1 MPGPGAYNS
10 NQTHGFAKET
20 KPEHLQ
26 FFGSTSTRFETS
38 QRDGLVP
45 GPGAYYTPPSGT
57 TQQPRSV
64 PDRKKAPFSSKK
76 ERFEAPK
83 ERDQSLA
90 APGSYEI
97 PSAVSEVLNKVTSRV
112 TNFGSTTKRFDTIS
126 SGTSRETLESQLERD
141 MKEQEAERQKQ
152 GQNNKKQQQP
162 KASSMFASSTSRPHE
177 IQKATGPSPGDYE
190 IQRSWNASGAQGAF
204 KSGIDR
210 TKDKPSANAFVPG
223 PGSYSTERL
232 EQKPQ
237 HKARPNVFYA
247 AEPRFKEKRPKMP
260 VLGPGQYNTDT
271 VESDWNR
278 PTHNISI
285 ATEMD
290 LMGDTGRGR
299 SASSG
304 GEERA
309 VAVSTPSQRT
319 PIDEVASG
327 ASNAPPAALNSA
339 PQASESAS
347 NVENTSTADSSAPQR
362 PPRPEQSR
370 KPLNTPPSSSS
381 DRKRR
386 KNGANRGPSGGD
398 TPLQTPPEV
407 PAIPTAPLE
416 PECPLLSDSQWENEI
431 AGFGTVLNDVL
442 HCVTNRELVTKTAE
456 YMATFPQHALRFQIK
471 MKQRAYAEGARG
483 FQAKLML
490 FYVLHEF
497 LKSFEGERLQQV
509 QREWFQTID
518 EVLNACA
525 REIRYGDKRNA
536 EENRKRVF
544 KTLARWEELKLYPR
558 KIKAWKSLVMGECKP
573 RRAPVPLPRSE
584 TERQAEAPDQLQSFE
599 LPPPST
605 PQLQLDRSNCPLV
618 FERRNFDS
626 KPEEKQHWRYTAIAF
641 IDILSQC
648 LGLSSDI
655 ALTACIFF
663 HRVFDRGIYARER
676 YKFAAACLFLSAK
689 ASSKRMKLL
698 RMVRVMYD
706 ILETPLFAGDEELL
720 EIERLQLLYYEMEV
734 LQGIDFELTTEM
746 PFYYLRRVLEKMP
759 EKFRDSINDDA
770 QTALEELFFLPVC
783 VDISPQLLGEAAA
796 YIATWNKGKDFKFKW
811 CSPSQEGNP
820 FNERTARDALRSYR
834 ALQRW
839 KKSQQAEFDALV
851 KSASSLEGD
860 EAAKL
865 KLAFKPQLGGLRL
878 DPSAI
883 LNEAEFT
890 KKTEEDSKE
899 WAKSGTKNG
908 SDSRSR
914 RGNNYRD
921 DNEPRIKLE
930 KTQAGGRG
938 YDRERDRYRPR
949 SRSRSRSGSDSR
961 YGRRS
966 GSAVKY
972 ERDESRPRSGDR
984 RDRYDYEDYDN
995 SDRYRER
1002 RRGDDKYG
1010 SSRDR
1015 SSNYDKEERSYDRH
1029 GARDLD
1035 FYRDPDASNMYK

>member
-1 MPGPGAYNS
+1 
-10 NQTHGFAKET
+10 
-20 KPEHLQ
+20 
-26 FFGSTSTRFETS
+26 
-38 QRDGLVP
+38 
-45 GPGAYYTPPSGT
+45 
-57 TQQPRSV
+57 
-64 PDRKKAPFSSKK
+64 
-76 ERFEAPK
+76 
-83 ERDQSLA
+83 
-90 APGSYEI
+90 
-97 PSAVSEVLNKVTSRV
+97 
-112 TNFGSTTKRFDTIS
+112 
-126 SGTSRETLESQLERD
+126 
-141 MKEQEAERQKQ
+141 
-152 GQNNKKQQQP
+152 
-162 KASSMFASSTSRPHE
+162 
-177 IQKATGPSPGDYE
+177 
-190 IQRSWNASGAQGAF
+190 
-204 KSGIDR
+204 
-210 TKDKPSANAFVPG
+210 
-223 PGSYSTERL
+223 
-232 EQKPQ
+232 
-237 HKARPNVFYA
+237 
-247 AEPRFKEKRPKMP
+247 
-260 VLGPGQYNTDT
+260 
-271 VESDWNR
+271 
-278 PTHNISI
+278 
-285 ATEMD
+285 
-290 LMGDTGRGR
+290 MGGTGRGR

-663 HRVFDRGIYARER
+663 HRVFDRGIYTRER

-972 ERDESRPRSGDR
+972 ERDESRPRSRDR
-984 RDRYDYEDYDN
+984 RDRYDYEDYDD

-1035 FYRDPDASNMYK
+1035 YYRDPSYFDRRERKSDRNGHRERDSRSNSRSRSRSRSPRESSRSSRKRKRNYSSRGRSDSRSRSSSRSHSRDRSHYYRAEDPSPSSSRSGRANKKNNAVGVSGFTHHLHEGVAVSKPTENYPESLVIAADFAEKRPICTSSYLK

>member
-1 MPGPGAYNS
+1 
-10 NQTHGFAKET
+10 
-20 KPEHLQ
+20 
-26 FFGSTSTRFETS
+26 
-38 QRDGLVP
+38 
-45 GPGAYYTPPSGT
+45 
-57 TQQPRSV
+57 
-64 PDRKKAPFSSKK
+64 
-76 ERFEAPK
+76 
-83 ERDQSLA
+83 
-90 APGSYEI
+90 
-97 PSAVSEVLNKVTSRV
+97 
-112 TNFGSTTKRFDTIS
+112 
-126 SGTSRETLESQLERD
+126 
-141 MKEQEAERQKQ
+141 
-152 GQNNKKQQQP
+152 
-162 KASSMFASSTSRPHE
+162 
-177 IQKATGPSPGDYE
+177 
-190 IQRSWNASGAQGAF
+190 
-204 KSGIDR
+204 
-210 TKDKPSANAFVPG
+210 
-223 PGSYSTERL
+223 
-232 EQKPQ
+232 
-237 HKARPNVFYA
+237 
-247 AEPRFKEKRPKMP
+247 
-260 VLGPGQYNTDT
+260 
-271 VESDWNR
+271 
-278 PTHNISI
+278 
-285 ATEMD
+285 
-290 LMGDTGRGR
+290 MGGTGRGR

-663 HRVFDRGIYARER
+663 HRVFDRGIYTRER

-972 ERDESRPRSGDR
+972 ERDESRPRSRDR
-984 RDRYDYEDYDN
+984 RDRYDYEDYDD

-1035 FYRDPDASNMYK
+1035 YYRDPSYFDRRERKSDRNGHRERDSRSNSRSRSRSRSPRESSRSSRKRKRNYSSRGRSDSRSRSSSRSHSRDRSHYYRAEDPSPSSSRSGRANKKNNLVDSAVGVSGFTHHLHEGVAVSKPTENYPESVELRPQLVIAADFAEKRPICTSSYLK

>member
-1 MPGPGAYNS
+1 
-10 NQTHGFAKET
+10 
-20 KPEHLQ
+20 
-26 FFGSTSTRFETS
+26 
-38 QRDGLVP
+38 
-45 GPGAYYTPPSGT
+45 
-57 TQQPRSV
+57 
-64 PDRKKAPFSSKK
+64 
-76 ERFEAPK
+76 
-83 ERDQSLA
+83 
-90 APGSYEI
+90 
-97 PSAVSEVLNKVTSRV
+97 
-112 TNFGSTTKRFDTIS
+112 
-126 SGTSRETLESQLERD
+126 
-141 MKEQEAERQKQ
+141 
-152 GQNNKKQQQP
+152 
-162 KASSMFASSTSRPHE
+162 
-177 IQKATGPSPGDYE
+177 
-190 IQRSWNASGAQGAF
+190 
-204 KSGIDR
+204 
-210 TKDKPSANAFVPG
+210 
-223 PGSYSTERL
+223 
-232 EQKPQ
+232 
-237 HKARPNVFYA
+237 
-247 AEPRFKEKRPKMP
+247 
-260 VLGPGQYNTDT
+260 
-271 VESDWNR
+271 
-278 PTHNISI
+278 
-285 ATEMD
+285 
-290 LMGDTGRGR
+290 MGGTGRGR

-663 HRVFDRGIYARER
+663 HRVFDRGIYTRER

-972 ERDESRPRSGDR
+972 ERDESRPRSRDR
-984 RDRYDYEDYDN
+984 RDRYDYEDYDD

-1035 FYRDPDASNMYK
+1035 YYRDPSYFDRRERKSDRNGHRERDSRSNSRSRSRSRSPRESSRSSRKRKRNYSSRGRSDSRSRSSSRSHSRDRSHYYRAEDPSPSSSRSGRANKKNNAVGVSGFTHHLHEGVAVSKPTENYPESVELRPPDFAEKRPICTSSYLK

>member
-1 MPGPGAYNS
+1 
-10 NQTHGFAKET
+10 
-20 KPEHLQ
+20 
-26 FFGSTSTRFETS
+26 
-38 QRDGLVP
+38 
-45 GPGAYYTPPSGT
+45 
-57 TQQPRSV
+57 
-64 PDRKKAPFSSKK
+64 
-76 ERFEAPK
+76 
-83 ERDQSLA
+83 
-90 APGSYEI
+90 
-97 PSAVSEVLNKVTSRV
+97 
-112 TNFGSTTKRFDTIS
+112 
-126 SGTSRETLESQLERD
+126 
-141 MKEQEAERQKQ
+141 
-152 GQNNKKQQQP
+152 
-162 KASSMFASSTSRPHE
+162 
-177 IQKATGPSPGDYE
+177 
-190 IQRSWNASGAQGAF
+190 
-204 KSGIDR
+204 
-210 TKDKPSANAFVPG
+210 
-223 PGSYSTERL
+223 
-232 EQKPQ
+232 
-237 HKARPNVFYA
+237 
-247 AEPRFKEKRPKMP
+247 MP

-290 LMGDTGRGR
+290 LMGGTGRGR

-663 HRVFDRGIYARER
+663 HRVFDRGIYTRER

-984 RDRYDYEDYDN
+984 RDRYDYEDYDD

-1035 FYRDPDASNMYK
+1035 YYRDPSYFDRRERKSDRNGHRERDSRSNSRSRMSLSLNQPRTILKA

>member
-1 MPGPGAYNS
+1 
-10 NQTHGFAKET
+10 
-20 KPEHLQ
+20 
-26 FFGSTSTRFETS
+26 
-38 QRDGLVP
+38 
-45 GPGAYYTPPSGT
+45 
-57 TQQPRSV
+57 
-64 PDRKKAPFSSKK
+64 
-76 ERFEAPK
+76 
-83 ERDQSLA
+83 
-90 APGSYEI
+90 
-97 PSAVSEVLNKVTSRV
+97 
-112 TNFGSTTKRFDTIS
+112 
-126 SGTSRETLESQLERD
+126 
-141 MKEQEAERQKQ
+141 
-152 GQNNKKQQQP
+152 
-162 KASSMFASSTSRPHE
+162 
-177 IQKATGPSPGDYE
+177 
-190 IQRSWNASGAQGAF
+190 
-204 KSGIDR
+204 
-210 TKDKPSANAFVPG
+210 
-223 PGSYSTERL
+223 
-232 EQKPQ
+232 
-237 HKARPNVFYA
+237 
-247 AEPRFKEKRPKMP
+247 
-260 VLGPGQYNTDT
+260 
-271 VESDWNR
+271 
-278 PTHNISI
+278 
-285 ATEMD
+285 
-290 LMGDTGRGR
+290 MGGTGRGR

-663 HRVFDRGIYARER
+663 HRVFDRGIYTRER

-972 ERDESRPRSGDR
+972 ERDESRPRSRDR
-984 RDRYDYEDYDN
+984 RDRYDYEDYDD

-1035 FYRDPDASNMYK
+1035 YYRDPSYFDRRERKSDRNGHRERDSRSNSRSRSRSRSPRESSRSSRKRKRNYSSRGRSDSRSRSSSRSHSRDRSHYYRAEDPSPSSSRSGRANKKNKYGTARSGHRGPRIKQERSAA